1 METYEYDCVI
11 VGGGPAGLVTARY
24 ISEAGFSV
32 AVLERD
38 REIGVP
44 VLCGEGVSRNIDN
57 LGVTERK
64 DWVEN
69 EIVGARIFSPNG
81 TMVKM
86 SAERAGGET
95 GYVIDRERFD
105 KELARIAAK
114 KGADIFVMCDAKK
127 ANVEGGEIR
136 EIEAKLDGKDVKFT
150 GKIFVGADG
159 VESKV
164 GRWVGI
170 DTRLK
175 PKDIVSCYEYTLSGV
190 ECDKDY
196 TDFFVGRSLA
206 PGGYVWIFPKSD
218 DTANVGIGVLAS
230 YSKSGLAR
238 QLLDKFIEKR
248 DFLRKGKPVRKLAG
262 AAPVALPIQSY
273 RGNVVLVGDAARHTD
288 PLTGGGII
296 HAVIGGRIAG
306 ETIARALREEK
317 LSLLE
322 EYEKGWREKIGK
334 KLERNYKMKELAST
348 FDDKTFDKLADS
360 VKDINFEELSTL
372 GLIKALVTKHPSLLF
387 KLKSLIG

>member
-1 METYEYDCVI
+1 MEKYEYDCVI

-24 ISEAGFSV
+24 VSEEGFSV

-38 REIGVP
+38 LEIGVP
-44 VLCGEGVSRNIDN
+44 VLCGEGVSRNIEKF
-57 LGVTERK
+57 GVTERR
-64 DWVEN
+64 DWIEN
-69 EIVGARIFSPNG
+69 EIVGARIFSPDG

-86 SAERAGGET
+86 AAERAGAET
-95 GYVIDRERFD
+95 GYMIDREKFD

-114 KGADIFVMCDAKK
+114 KGADIFVMCDARK
-127 ANVEGGEIR
+127 AKVEDGEIR
-136 EIEAKLDGKDVKFT
+136 EIEAKLDGRDVKFS

-206 PGGYVWIFPKSD
+206 PGGYVWVFPKND
-218 DTANVGIGVLAS
+218 DIANVGIGILAS

-248 DFLRKGKPVRKLAG
+248 DNLRKGKQIRKLAG
-262 AAPVALPIQSY
+262 AVPVSLPIESY
-273 RGNVVLVGDAARHTD
+273 RGNVLLVGDAARHTD

-296 HAVIGGRIAG
+296 HAVIGGQIAG
-306 ETIARALREEK
+306 KTIAKALREEK
-317 LSLLE
+317 NTLLE
-322 EYEKGWREKIGK
+322 EYEKGWREKLGN
-334 KLERNYKMKELAST
+334 KLERNYKMKEVATT
-348 FDDKTFDKLADS
+348 FDDKTFDKLAHS
-360 VKDINFEELSTL
+360 LKDINFEELSTL
-372 GLIKALVTKHPSLLF
+372 GLIKAMVKKHPSLLF
-387 KLKSLIG
+387 KLKSLIS